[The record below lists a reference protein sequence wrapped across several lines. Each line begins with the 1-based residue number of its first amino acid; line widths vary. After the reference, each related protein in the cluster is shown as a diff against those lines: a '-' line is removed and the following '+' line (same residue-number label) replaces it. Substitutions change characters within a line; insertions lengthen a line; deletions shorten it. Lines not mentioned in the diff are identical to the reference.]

1 MAKPKSQRIN
11 VLDENV
17 KKALKA
23 LASHEFPSIRS
34 AALHF
39 NVPRETLRRR
49 FHGGQTHG
57 EAHEPAQHFSIGEEK
72 ALADLITRHSASG
85 HPLTH
90 LQVREIAEQIRSR
103 RVLGINESGIQH
115 INYEPIGQQWVQRFL
130 QRQPHLK
137 SIMGQ
142 SIELA

>member
-11 VLDENV
+11 MLDENI

-34 AALHF
+34 VVLHF
-39 NVPRETLRRR
+39 NIPRETLRRR

-57 EAHEPAQHFSIGEEK
+57 EAHEPAQYFSIGEEK
-72 ALADLITRHSASG
+72 ALTDLITHHSASD

-90 LQVREIAEQIRSR
+90 LQVREMVE
-103 RVLGINESGIQH
+103 
-115 INYEPIGQQWVQRFL
+115 
-130 QRQPHLK
+130 
-137 SIMGQ
+137 
-142 SIELA
+142 